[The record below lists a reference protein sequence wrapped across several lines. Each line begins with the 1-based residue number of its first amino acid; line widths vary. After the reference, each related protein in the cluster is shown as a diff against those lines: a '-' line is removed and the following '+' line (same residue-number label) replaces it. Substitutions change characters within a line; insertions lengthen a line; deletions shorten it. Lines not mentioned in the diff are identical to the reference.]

1 MLTHTKFLYVL
12 LIGLLYTA
20 TPLYAETTATAT
32 QPYQQFEDQIRSTV
46 TPLAGKEIVGLKL
59 LNLSADIGPWLDT
72 GMTLKPGDRVTM
84 VVDGKMWLSRALNLS
99 FNAPFATWARIGSK
113 GTILRGA
120 RNTNTFVVSN
130 SGNLQLKLHPGV
142 RWLDTT
148 GNYLGEPAAINP
160 DAGGG
165 VNVAIIQWSPTA
177 DVPKE
182 LKRLADTV
190 PSASWAVA
198 ELDRQLNQKK
208 LPNGWNNIWEGV
220 QSEIFTEVNVPVAQN
235 APSKAIELNM
245 HDDVAIIEKETPLEL
260 TPQTTLSWKWKAVKL
275 PSQVSENT
283 MPKHDYM
290 SIAVK
295 FDNGRDLSFIWS
307 KDLPIDTIFH
317 CPLPGWVDRE
327 THVVARSG
335 IADLNK
341 WLSEDK
347 NILEYYKKAIGGPL
361 PKKITHVWLIG
372 VSFLQHAEGVSQFGD
387 IELKNG
393 NTKIRVY

>member
-1 MLTHTKFLYVL
+1 MLTHKKLLHVL
-12 LIGLLYTA
+12 LIGFLYTA
-20 TPLYAETTATAT
+20 TPLSAETKATTA
-32 QPYQQFEDQIRSTV
+32 QPYQQFEDQIRATV
-46 TPLAGKEIVGLKL
+46 TPLAGKEIVGLKV

-72 GMTLKPGDRVTM
+72 GLSLKPGDKVTM
-84 VVDGKMWLSRALNLS
+84 LVDGKMWLSRALNLS
-99 FNAPFATWARIGSK
+99 FNAPFATWARISSK
-113 GTILRGA
+113 GPIFRGA
-120 RNTNTFVVSN
+120 RNTNTFTVSN

-148 GNYLGEPAAINP
+148 GNYLGDPAAVNP

-177 DVPKE
+177 DVSKE
-182 LKRLADTV
+182 LKRLADTA
-190 PSASWAVA
+190 PSATWTAA
-198 ELDRQLNQKK
+198 ELDRQLNQKTP
-208 LPNGWNNIWEGV
+208 PNGWKNIWEGDT
-220 QSEIFTEVNVPVAQN
+220 SEIFTEVEVPTAQN

-245 HDDVAIIEKETPLEL
+245 HDDAAIIEKETPLDL

-275 PSQVSENT
+275 PSQASENSLPT
-283 MPKHDYM
+283 HDYM

-295 FDNGRDLSFIWS
+295 FDNGRDLTFFWS
-307 KDLPIDTIFH
+307 KDLPVDTTFH
-317 CPLPGWVDRE
+317 CPLPGWAHRE

-335 IADLNK
+335 TADLNK

-372 VSFLQHAEGVSQFGD
+372 VSFLQHVDGVSQFGD
-387 IELKNG
+387 IELKDG
-393 NTKIRVY
+393 NTKIHVY

>member
-1 MLTHTKFLYVL
+1 MLKHKKLLHVL
-12 LIGLLYTA
+12 LIGLLYAA
-20 TPLYAETTATAT
+20 TPLYAETKATTAL
-32 QPYQQFEDQIRSTV
+32 PYQQFENQIRAMA
-46 TPLAGKEIVGLKL
+46 TPLAGKEIIGLKV
-59 LNLSADIGPWLDT
+59 LNLSADVGPWLDT
-72 GMTLKPGDRVTM
+72 GLALKPGDKVTM

-113 GTILRGA
+113 GPIFRGA
-120 RNTNTFVVSN
+120 RNTNTFSAGN
-130 SGNLQLKLHPGV
+130 SGNLQLKLHPGL

-148 GNYLGEPAAINP
+148 GNYLGDPAAVNP

-177 DVPKE
+177 DISKE
-182 LKRLADTV
+182 LRHLADTE
-190 PSASWAVA
+190 PLATWPAT
-198 ELDRQLNQKK
+198 ELDRQANQKMP
-208 LPNGWNNIWEGV
+208 PNGWKNIWEADT
-220 QSEIFTEVNVPVAQN
+220 SEIFTEVAVLTALN

-245 HDDVAIIEKETPLEL
+245 HDDATIIEKETPFDL

-275 PSQVSENT
+275 PSQVSENSLPT
-283 MPKHDYM
+283 HDYM

-295 FDNGRDLSFIWS
+295 FDNGKDLTFFWS
-307 KDLPIDTIFH
+307 KDLPVDTSFH
-317 CPLPGWVDRE
+317 CPLPGWAQRE

-335 IADLNK
+335 TDDLNK

-387 IELKNG
+387 IELKDGKN
-393 NTKIRVY
+393 KIHVY